1 MRWAIIDDNRR
12 VTSTVEQDERP
23 DGGVKAPDGSDCA
36 VGRIWNGWTFDA
48 PRWTAYQ
55 FLLRFTAQERAL
67 IRTTALSDQQVDD
80 FLFLATA
87 AHEVAADDP
96 MTIAGMDYL
105 VSISIITEQRKQE
118 ILS

>member
-1 MRWAIIDDNRR
+1 MRWAIIDGSSK
-12 VTSTVEQDERP
+12 VVSVVEQDERP
-23 DGGVKAPDGSDCA
+23 EGGVKAPDGSGYA

-55 FLLRFTAQERAL
+55 FLLRFTAQERAM
-67 IRTTALSDQQVDD
+67 IRTTALTDQQVDD

-87 AHEVAADDP
+87 AHEVVADDP
-96 MTIAGMDYL
+96 MTTAGMDYL
-105 VSISIITEQRKQE
+105 VSISLITEQRKQE